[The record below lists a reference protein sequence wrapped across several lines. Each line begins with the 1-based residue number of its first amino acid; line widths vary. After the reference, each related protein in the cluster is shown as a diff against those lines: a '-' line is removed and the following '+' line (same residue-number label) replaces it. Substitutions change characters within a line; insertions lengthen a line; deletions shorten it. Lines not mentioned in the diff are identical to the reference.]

1 MKLMVLAKK
10 DTWKK
15 HSEKVEEEALELI
28 EAIKEKDP
36 VHIAEEAL
44 DNIQVSIG
52 VLDKLCHEGV
62 DIQQA
67 IYRHNKKLVDR
78 GWDHKAVVKVQV
90 NKKIGKF

>member
-1 MKLMVLAKK
+1 MELMVLDKK

-15 HSEKVEEEALELI
+15 HSEKVEEESTELI

-36 VHIAEEAL
+36 IHVAEETL

-52 VLDKLCHEGV
+52 VLDKLYHEGV

-67 IYRHNKKLVDR
+67 INRHNKKLVDR
-78 GWDHKAVVKVQV
+78 GWNHKAIVKIQI
-90 NKKIGKF
+90 NKKMGKF